1 MPFNPELGW
10 SLFKNDKGGNP
21 KRPDYR
27 GKCQVG
33 GVEYELAGWIRTRK
47 SDGVKFISGSMKV
60 KAPKPA
66 PTSNEQADPDDA
78 PFRPVTST

>member
-10 SLFKNDKGGNP
+10 SLFRNDKGGNP

-33 GVEYELAGWIRTRK
+33 GVEYELAGWIRVRR
-47 SDGVKFISGSMKV
+47 SDGVKFISGSMKP
-60 KAPKPA
+60 KAPKPGPA
-66 PTSNEQADPDDA
+66 PTEEPDSEDS
-78 PFRPVTST
+78 PFRPVSSS